1 MRFAQLV
8 IAVALLVHVGRSQ
21 ATPAPTSTP
30 VSGPTDIFTV
40 PNGQTLKRGEYTFGS
55 WIYNFETPPAP
66 HFTDAERQAQLHRR
80 RAAVEAKMADNSLM
94 VLLSAEPKIYTNDVD
109 YPYRQENNL
118 YYLTDLKQ
126 KGAVL
131 VLSKKAGKVIEF
143 VFIPKPDPEN
153 ETWNGHMYTIA
164 EAATISG
171 IKDLR
176 LVDIWPAWLKL
187 IQQKATSGYQSIYV
201 FQKLPENS
209 DDSTGEREFRREHLL
224 AKQLTGYKIEDPY
237 SIFAELRQVKSPYEQ
252 SMLQHAIDIS
262 IEAHEQA
269 WIAAG
274 SAKMEYELQ
283 AAAEY
288 IFRKRNAD
296 FWGYPS
302 IVGCG
307 PNATTLHYEE
317 SQSPV
322 IPNGLCLMDVGAEY
336 DHYSAD
342 VTRTFP
348 VNGKFSKEQSD
359 IYQIVYDAQ
368 EAVAKT
374 AKPGVSILDLS
385 TAAEDV
391 IKDGLLKLGLI
402 TDKSSQQYRLYYM
415 HDFGHW
421 LGMNV
426 HDVSTG
432 WTLAPGMT
440 FTNEPGI
447 YVRAD
452 ALDYLPDTPENRAF
466 KEKIRPAFEKYK
478 NIGVRIEDDMLVTDT
493 GVRWMTANLPRKM
506 SDIEAFMA
514 ANRK

>member
-1 MRFAQLV
+1 MIRFSRKAAKSAKSFDLATV
-8 IAVALLVHVGRSQ
+8 SLAATLILAACLIAG
-21 ATPAPTSTP
+21 
-30 VSGPTDIFTV
+30 
-40 PNGQTLKRGEYTFGS
+40 GQTTPF
-55 WIYNFETPPAP
+55 ITPPAP
-66 HFTDAERQAQLHRR
+66 HFTDAERQAELRHRR
-80 RAAVEAKMADNSLM
+80 TAVEAKMADNSLTI
-94 VLLSAEPKIYTNDVD
+94 LLSAEPKIYTNDVD

-126 KGAVL
+126 KDAVL
-131 VLSKKAGKVIEF
+131 VLSKKTGKLAEF
-143 VFIPKPDPEN
+143 IFLPKRDPEN
-153 ETWNGHMYTIA
+153 ETWNGRMYSTA

-171 IKDLR
+171 IN
-176 LVDIWPAWLKL
+176 DIRDADQWPAFLKSV
-187 IQQKATSGYQSIYV
+187 QAKPTSGYVTVYLL
-201 FQKLPENS
+201 QKLPENT
-209 DDSTGEREFRREHLL
+209 DDETGEREFRRERLL
-224 AKQLTGYKIEDPY
+224 TKQLVGYKIEDPY

-252 SMLQHAIDIS
+252 EMLQHAIDIS

-283 AAAEY
+283 AAAEN

-317 SQSPV
+317 SQGP
-322 IPNGLCLMDVGAEY
+322 ILPNGLCLMDVGAEY

-348 VNGKFSKEQSD
+348 VNGKFSKEQAD

-374 AKPGVSILDLS
+374 AKPGVSILELS
-385 TAAEDV
+385 SAAENV
-391 IKDGLLKLGLI
+391 IKDGLFKLGLI
-402 TDKSSQQYRLYYM
+402 TDKNSEQYRIFYM

-426 HDVSTG
+426 HDISTG
-432 WTLAPGMT
+432 FTLAPGMT

-452 ALDYLPDTPENRAF
+452 ALDYLPDTPANREF
-466 KEKIRPAFEKYK
+466 KQKIRPAFEKYK

-493 GVRWMTANLPRKM
+493 GVRWMTGNLPRSM
-506 SDIEAFMA
+506 NDIEAFIA
-514 ANRK
+514 ANKK